1 MPTWSSS
8 KKWPSNNVSV
18 QLMTRNM
25 AEPNS
30 MGQPVRNMGLH
41 PHSEDNG
48 VGVFVRLGSAMDS
61 STAPSKALATSDV
74 A

>member
-8 KKWPSNNVSV
+8 KKWPNNNVSV

-30 MGQPVRNMGLH
+30 MGQPVRNMGLQ
-41 PHSEDNG
+41 PHSEDRAED
-48 VGVFVRLGSAMDS
+48 FSAPLGQRHGQQHSAQQG
-61 STAPSKALATSDV
+61 TGHK
-74 A
+74 